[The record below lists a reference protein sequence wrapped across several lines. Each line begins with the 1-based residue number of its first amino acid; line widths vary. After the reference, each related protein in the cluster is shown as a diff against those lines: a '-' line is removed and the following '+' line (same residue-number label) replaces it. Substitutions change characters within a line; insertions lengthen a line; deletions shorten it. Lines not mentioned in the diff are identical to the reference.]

1 MAFET
6 EESNGCNASLGGSAA
21 ILNQVEILSKNINK
35 KITDEEKIT
44 VTVKFGGFESVEEAD
59 DLLKELSPFI
69 AKLNGQATLTP

>member
-1 MAFET
+1 M
-6 EESNGCNASLGGSAA
+6 
-21 ILNQVEILSKNINK
+21 NQVEILSKNINK

-69 AKLNGQATLTP
+69 AKLNGQATLK